1 MQNYVN
7 KLSNF
12 FLPAILFLSCTAK
25 QEPIALAGT
34 AGNGQA
40 SAGAAFTLPETD
52 PSNYW
57 FQGKAELAVY
67 DVEQERY
74 GEMRKAEQ
82 VIVFVTEDLSKSKQ
96 VKLDDPQAAGDDR
109 APVLKTNV
117 IRKFKTGIYD
127 YSLMESVF
135 VPLDGSPAL
144 KATCTVQDWCG
155 HVFGQ
160 FNHTSG
166 NTWKAQHFSY
176 FESEGDSEATVSADY
191 LEDELINRIRL
202 DPSKIKSGK
211 VSVIPSDFYLR
222 MRHKPLAVADANL
235 SVTATGDNKVLKL
248 QYISIARTLQVT
260 FENKAPW
267 RITAW
272 EETADGKL
280 MSKGSLKALRMEP
293 YWSQHSN
300 ADLGMRD
307 SLNIRF

>member
-7 KLSNF
+7 ILSNF
-12 FLPAILFLSCTAK
+12 LLPAILFLSCTAK
-25 QEPIALAGT
+25 NETTVASGRVNAGPT
-34 AGNGQA
+34 LVDTP
-40 SAGAAFTLPETD
+40 FTLPQTD

-57 FQGKAELAVY
+57 FQGKAELAAY
-67 DVEQERY
+67 HVEQERY
-74 GEMRKAEQ
+74 GEMRQAEE
-82 VIVFVTEDLSKSKQ
+82 VIVFVTEDFSKSKL
-96 VKLDDPQAAGDDR
+96 VKLDDPQAAGNDR

-117 IRKFKTGIYD
+117 IRKFITGIYD

-160 FNHTSG
+160 FNYTSG
-166 NTWKAQHFSY
+166 NTWKAKHFSY
-176 FESEGDSEATVSADY
+176 FESEGDSETTVKADY

-202 DPSKIKSGK
+202 DPSKIKTGK
-211 VSVIPSDFYLR
+211 ASVIPSDFYLR
-222 MRHKPLAVADANL
+222 MRHQPLVAAEANL
-235 SVTATGDNKVLKL
+235 SISNTADRSVLEL
-248 QYISIARTLQVT
+248 QYTSIDRTLQVT

-267 RITAW
+267 RITGW
-272 EETADGKL
+272 EETAGGKL
-280 MSKGSLKALRMEP
+280 MSKGTLKALRMEP

-307 SLNIRF
+307 SLRIGF